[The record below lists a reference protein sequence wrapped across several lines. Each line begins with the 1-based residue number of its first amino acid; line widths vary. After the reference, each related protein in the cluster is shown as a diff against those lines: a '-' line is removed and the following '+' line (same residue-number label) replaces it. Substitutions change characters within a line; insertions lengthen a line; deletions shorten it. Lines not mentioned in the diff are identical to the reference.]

1 MISCTSEAL
10 VKRFSCRCKRCFG
23 WLKESGADGVASYAC
38 IHMLSASQWTF
49 FWGAAPLSPVHRLVI
64 AAPSAVDLLKLLTQG
79 AVFAYHTTPATAF
92 SISETFAWQQRLAA
106 DDQKI
111 SYRRNADCVSGI
123 AWSLFFV
130 VRRPWGIALALVLF
144 GLSFAGLARF
154 PLPESAAQ
162 RLSLRA
168 MAGHYLFAALIF
180 ASFGFALVG
189 AHGVNGWP
197 VLPFAALLTLTGT
210 LALCGHTT
218 AVERLGV
225 AAHMHTAGAMLEW
238 ACAILFHL
246 ALMLPPERPPEHQW
260 RLLASKVAVV

>member
-1 MISCTSEAL
+1 MYA
-10 VKRFSCRCKRCFG
+10 
-23 WLKESGADGVASYAC
+23 ESRSN
-38 IHMLSASQWTF
+38 MLSAAQWSF
-49 FWGAAPLSPVHRLVI
+49 FWGAALLSPVQRLMI
-64 AAPSAVDLLKLLTQG
+64 AAPSAFDLLKLLTQG
-79 AVFAYHTTPATAF
+79 AVFAYHARPQTAF

-111 SYRRNADCVSGI
+111 AYRRNADRVSGLL
-123 AWSLFFV
+123 WSTFFV
-130 VRRPWGIALALVLF
+130 VRRPWGIALALVFF

-154 PLPESAAQ
+154 PLPETAAQ

-225 AAHMHTAGAMLEW
+225 AAHMHTIGAMLEW
-238 ACAILFHL
+238 ACAVLFHL
-246 ALMLPPERPPEHQW
+246 ALMLPPDRPPGHQW